1 MFNFLSGTR
10 WHIRRAFRFQI
21 PLKIHCWGGLG
32 SQLFAVSLYYDLK
45 KNFPNRNVSLVLHQ
59 GGVTKRASEIE
70 GIFFDLQSA
79 HVEDFSAIGVKE
91 GDRLVA
97 KSKTIRHHLKEILKS
112 ARVIMTLDDNED
124 LKSVMPWTYSVR
136 GHYSYRFLGE
146 SSISN
151 LFLNFTPQGKSRF
164 QMNSGVELDIGVHYR
179 LGDLVD
185 LESKSPMDVYRL
197 ANACRTVLSNSFQS
211 HVTLFSDSP
220 DLALGS
226 LKAFMSN
233 ISLTSSNLPTWE
245 TIGSLSRSRVF
256 IGTFSKISIWVVIFR
271 YYSPTKLVSYMPIE
285 SKPNLQLLLGDELDP
300 SRVIFFN

>member
-1 MFNFLSGTR
+1 MSSFLNGTR
-10 WHIRRAFRFQI
+10 RHIGSALRFQV

-32 SQLFAVSLYYDLK
+32 SQLFAVSLFYDLK
-45 KNFPNRNVSLVLHQ
+45 KKFPHRNVALVLHQ

-70 GIFFDLQSA
+70 GIFVGLHSA
-79 HVEDFSAIGVKE
+79 HVEDFSSIEVNKGE
-91 GDRLVA
+91 GLIA
-97 KSKTIRHHLKEILKS
+97 KSETIRHHLKEILKGT
-112 ARVIMTLDDNED
+112 RVIMTLDDTD
-124 LKSVMPWTYSVR
+124 GLKTVMPWTYSIR

-151 LFLNFTPQGKSRF
+151 LLLNFTPQGKSRF
-164 QMNSGVELDIGVHYR
+164 QMKSGGELDIGVHYR

-185 LESKSPMDVYRL
+185 LESKSPMEVHRL
-197 ANACRTVLSNSFQS
+197 ANACLTVLTNTFQS
-211 HVTLFSDSP
+211 NVTLFSDSP

-226 LKAFMSN
+226 LKAFMPN

-245 TIGSLSRSRVF
+245 TIGSLSRARVF

-271 YYSPTKLVSYMPIE
+271 YYSPTNLVSYMPIE
-285 SKPNLQLLLGDELDP
+285 SKPNLQLLLGEELDP